1 MRVNRAKQIRKHLKF
16 YKIVCGVNLPY
27 NVILDSN
34 FIYAALKNKLDIRE
48 RLNKMLQIPGG
59 DSASFFITK
68 SALDELQSLGEKGA
82 EALEFA
88 NSYCVV
94 LLDTEF
100 STEELAHDKLL
111 AFLEN
116 MQLNP
121 SDHRSRSY
129 FVASQDKD
137 LRSVVNSRLAGVP
150 LIYLNKVSVVLEPP
164 SEASRKFKKR
174 VENSKSTISA
184 AEQTIVNEIKTH
196 EAKLKH
202 FLPVNLREL
211 RRRLLLL
218 IQWHVK
224 RPTRHPRHLRKRNRT
239 NFEEASE
246 GEVEGEARSSFDTV
260 DNIHPHPQLIVS
272 LIVFLIFF

>member
-196 EAKLKH
+196 EAK
-202 FLPVNLREL
+202 REQA
-211 RRRLLLL
+211 RQAKALL
-218 IQWHVK
+218 
-224 RPTRHPRHLRKRNRT
+224 
-239 NFEEASE
+239 ASKLE
-246 GEVEGEARSSFDTV
+246 RIKKKATAANPMACKKADTTSKTSKKKKS
-260 DNIHPHPQLIVS
+260 DK
-272 LIVFLIFF
+272 FRGGK